1 MITPTTYNATLE
13 GSGFFDAY
21 LNPTKPSTAPYY
33 STVTVPIGIRAEPAE
48 GDPVFCGQFLR
59 KSLTSSEDGGLI
71 THSVDFGPWAPHKM
85 YGYNIPW
92 GILAHEYSLETA
104 VNSATG
110 IDQGAATSFG
120 GYILWN
126 AVNANGTATIK
137 LQDAATNSDGSFA
150 DVTGL
155 TTGVVDWTT
164 GAPWGMAVTAATATI
179 RRYVRWQIVLGTAT
193 SLYFTLAF
201 VRRYGVGQ

>member
-1 MITPTTYNATLE
+1 M
-13 GSGFFDAY
+13 
-21 LNPTKPSTAPYY
+21 PSTAPYY
-33 STVTVPIGIRAEPAE
+33 STVAVPIGIRAAPAE

-71 THSVDFGPWAPHKM
+71 TQTIDFGPWVPHKM
-85 YGYNIPW
+85 YGYNVPW
-92 GILAHEYSLETA
+92 GVLAHEYSVETA

-110 IDQGAATSFG
+110 IDQTAATSFG

-126 AVNANGTATIK
+126 AVSGNGTATIK

-155 TTGVVDWTT
+155 TTGSVNWSTETVRH
-164 GAPWGMAVTAATATI
+164 GIAVTAATATI

-193 SLYFTLAF
+193 SVYFVLAF